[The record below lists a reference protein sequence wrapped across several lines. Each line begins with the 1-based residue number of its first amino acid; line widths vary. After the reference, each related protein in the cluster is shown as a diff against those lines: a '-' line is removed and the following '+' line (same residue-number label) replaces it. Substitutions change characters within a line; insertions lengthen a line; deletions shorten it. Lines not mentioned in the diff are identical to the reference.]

1 VSAIAGLADFDERPI
16 DAFHLRC
23 MLDTLKHRGPDDSGI
38 WVDGAVGLAHH
49 MLWTT
54 PESLVEHLPYVKGH
68 LAITADARIDNRDEL
83 ISTLGLTRDQP
94 ITDSELILAAYET
107 WSDRCP
113 ERLLGDF
120 AFAIW
125 DGYHRQ
131 LFCARDP
138 FGLKPFYY
146 HWSGQR
152 FLFAS
157 EIKALLSHPD
167 VPRQLNQS
175 RIADYLLQIFADQ
188 TTTFY
193 QGIVR
198 LPPAHT
204 LNVSPQGLQI
214 SAYWALDATK
224 ELRLRSDQDY
234 AEAYRELFTDAVRCR
249 LRSAYPVGSMLSG
262 GLDSSSIVC
271 VAQSLLNQ
279 PLKTFSIIFDQIS
292 ESDERPFINAVLDGR
307 NVEPYFIPGDSL
319 PLLGCQ
325 PTVLHYQDEPFD
337 APNLFLNRGIW
348 AIAQQQ
354 GVRVLLD
361 GLMGDDVVSHGYA
374 YLNDLAYQGHWIAL
388 ARQIHAIAHRR
399 GYSPWEP
406 TWRYIWNEGIKPR
419 VPHAFRNKWR
429 QLRGYDSISMTHLP
443 RFIQPQLAQDLKLIE
458 RLQAIE
464 IACAPHHHT
473 ARDIHRANLT
483 DGFLAAALE
492 VFNKGSAEFGL
503 ETRLPFSDRR
513 LVEFCLAIPPNQKLY
528 QGWPRSIA
536 RRGLNRTLPDVI
548 QWRDTKGDLSYNLV
562 HTLNTEQNHLEELL
576 CSETLQQLELYLS
589 APAVSDLVQKFLGGG
604 SEKSTHQLLLIAT
617 LAQWLTSRS

>member
-1 VSAIAGLADFDERPI
+1 VSAVVGLVDFDERPI
-16 DAFHLRC
+16 DVTHLRR
-23 MLDTLKHRGPDDSGI
+23 MLATLKHRGPDDSGI
-38 WVDGAVGLAHH
+38 SVEGAVGLAHH

-54 PESLVEHLPYVKGH
+54 PESLVEHLPLVKGH

-83 ISTLGLTRDQP
+83 ISTLGLTRNQP

-107 WSDRCP
+107 WNDRCP

-167 VPRQLNQS
+167 VPQQLNQS

-204 LNVSPQGLQI
+204 LIVSPQGLQI
-214 SAYWALDATK
+214 AAYWTLDATK

-271 VAQSLLNQ
+271 VAQSLLDQ

-325 PTVLHYQDEPFD
+325 PKVLHYQDEPFD

-374 YLNDLAYQGHWIAL
+374 YLNDLAYQGHWITL
-388 ARQIHAIAHRR
+388 ARQIRAIAHRR

-419 VPHAFRNKWR
+419 VPHTFRNKWR

-443 RFIQPQLAQDLKLIE
+443 RFIQPQLAQDLQLIE

-464 IACAPHHHT
+464 TARAPHRYT
-473 ARDIHRANLT
+473 ARDTHRANLT

-528 QGWPRSIA
+528 QGWPRSVA
-536 RRGLNRTLPDVI
+536 RRALHHILPEVI

-562 HTLNTEQNHLEELL
+562 HTLNTEQNHLEKLL
-576 CSETLQQLELYLS
+576 CSEIMQQLELYLS
-589 APAVSDLVQKFLGGG
+589 APAVSGLVQKFLSGG

-617 LAQWLTSRS
+617 LAQWLTSKS

>member
-1 VSAIAGLADFDERPI
+1 
-16 DAFHLRC
+16 
-23 MLDTLKHRGPDDSGI
+23 MLDTLKHRGGDDSGI

-54 PESLVEHLPYVKGH
+54 PESLVEQLPVAKGH

-83 ISTLGLTRDQP
+83 ISTLGLTRLDRL
-94 ITDSELILAAYET
+94 ITDSDLILEAYKAWGE
-107 WSDRCP
+107 RCP
-113 ERLLGDF
+113 EQLLGDF

-125 DGYHRQ
+125 DGYHHW

-146 HWSGQR
+146 HWSGQG
-152 FLFAS
+152 FAFAS

-167 VPRQLNQS
+167 IPQQLNQT

-188 TTTFY
+188 TSTFY
-193 QGIVR
+193 QAIVR

-204 LNVSPQGLQI
+204 LTVSPQGPQLA
-214 SAYWALDATK
+214 AYWTLDATK
-224 ELRLRSDQDY
+224 ELRLGSDQDY
-234 AEAYRELFTDAVRCR
+234 ADAYRELFTEAVRCR

-271 VAQSLLNQ
+271 VAQTILDQ

-292 ESDERPFINAVLDGR
+292 ESDERSFIDAVLAGR
-307 NVEPYFIPGDSL
+307 NLEPYFIPGDSL
-319 PLLGCQ
+319 PLLRSQ
-325 PTVLHYQDEPFD
+325 PNVLHYQDEPFD

-374 YLNDLAYQGHWIAL
+374 YLNDLAYQGHWITL
-388 ARQIHAIAHRR
+388 ARQIWAIAHRR

-419 VPHAFRNKWR
+419 VPLALRNTWR
-429 QLRGYDSISMTHLP
+429 QLHGYDFTSVTHLP
-443 RFIQPQLAQDLKLIE
+443 RFIQPQLAQDLHLIE

-464 IACAPHHHT
+464 TARAPNRQT

-513 LVEFCLAIPPNQKLY
+513 LVEFCLAIPPNQKLC

-536 RRGLNRTLPDVI
+536 RRALDHILPEAI

-562 HTLNTEQNHLEELL
+562 HTLNTEQNHLETLL
-576 CSETLQQLELYLS
+576 SSRVMQQQLESYLS
-589 APAVSDLVQKFLGGG
+589 APALHDLVQKFLSGG
-604 SEKSTHQLLLIAT
+604 SERSTHQLLLIAT